1 MLPQFT
7 NEPALRLILPA
18 LTLLLALTGFLRGLG
33 RLLVLA
39 VSLAGGAAAGMAWFR
54 YGPALCIQW
63 FGSLPVWLVNYG
75 SMIAAVVGA
84 WVVHRLVTGLAGG
97 GGPID
102 RGARVRGGLIGLIP
116 ALVLT
121 WAGAMALRVTGATAG
136 LRELEAAVKG
146 QRAAGVSEPG
156 LLPRVSHSLST
167 GTVGDLLN
175 RLDPLAT
182 GQTVPLASLLVL
194 RHNPVVWDRALRHPQ
209 AAVLLQSGAVQRLL
223 RDSDVGNALS
233 FSDYTR
239 LLTLPEMAEAL
250 RDPVLRA
257 ALLNADMGE
266 LLGACITG
274 RSGPAVIPRAIPVPE
289 P

>member
-1 MLPQFT
+1 
-7 NEPALRLILPA
+7 
-18 LTLLLALTGFLRGLG
+18 
-33 RLLVLA
+33 
-39 VSLAGGAAAGMAWFR
+39 
-54 YGPALCIQW
+54 
-63 FGSLPVWLVNYG
+63 
-75 SMIAAVVGA
+75 
-84 WVVHRLVTGLAGG
+84 
-97 GGPID
+97 
-102 RGARVRGGLIGLIP
+102 
-116 ALVLT
+116 
-121 WAGAMALRVTGATAG
+121 
-136 LRELEAAVKG
+136 
-146 QRAAGVSEPG
+146 
-156 LLPRVSHSLST
+156 
-167 GTVGDLLN
+167 
-175 RLDPLAT
+175 
-182 GQTVPLASLLVL
+182 VPLASLLVL

-289 P
+289 S